1 MNKRQI
7 NSIKKVIAHTRNAIA
22 QGGGYYMPSNPQTE
36 ALKALFA
43 ETYGSIGKR
52 EYARFAAYLMSID
65 SANLNEVYAVC
76 ADEKQLA
83 AVEKALS
90 IVTAQ

>member
-7 NSIKKVIAHTRNAIA
+7 NAVKKVIAYTRNAIA
-22 QGGGYYMPSNPQTE
+22 QGGGYYMPSDYQTA
-36 ALKALFA
+36 ALYELFSKACCA
-43 ETYGSIGKR
+43 ISKR
-52 EYARFAAYLMSID
+52 EYARFSAYLVSIVN
-65 SANLNEVYAVC
+65 ANLNEVYTVC

-90 IVTAQ
+90 LIAA

>member
-22 QGGGYYMPSNPQTE
+22 QGGGYYMPSDAQTK

-43 ETYGSIGKR
+43 WTYCALSKR
-52 EYARFAAYLMSID
+52 DLARFGQYLMSID

-76 ADEKQLA
+76 ADEKQLQA
-83 AVEKALS
+83 IEKALTM
-90 IVTAQ
+90 VAA